1 MFSQSRAKENTRA
14 AFEGMDLLL
23 LPGFVFARSMVNA
36 FPKNSGLEVA
46 EETEKKTLS
55 LCFLSQ

>member
-14 AFEGMDLLL
+14 AFEGMDLL